1 MSAPLTYLSPC
12 TSSGQ
17 YLCLCTSKASKL
29 SIGEGID
36 VCCVDV
42 LVALQMRHFPTFSG
56 KYFCTSQASTF
67 VLVKQ
72 VKQGTTF
79 QPEIF
84 HGPRL
89 NSDPSVPGQQGR
101 RGMWAVIR
109 QKLMYVSSYYWI
121 RFQCSDT
128 WIATVDTLS

>member
-1 MSAPLTYLSPC
+1 MCRILVERRDSSPPIGIREGVDVC
-12 TSSGQ
+12 SVDVFVALQLLRCQ

-29 SIGEGID
+29 SIREGID

-72 VKQGTTF
+72 LKQGTVPCF
-79 QPEIF
+79 V
-84 HGPRL
+84 
-89 NSDPSVPGQQGR
+89 PSSQRFSTGR
-101 RGMWAVIR
+101 G
-109 QKLMYVSSYYWI
+109 
-121 RFQCSDT
+121 
-128 WIATVDTLS
+128 